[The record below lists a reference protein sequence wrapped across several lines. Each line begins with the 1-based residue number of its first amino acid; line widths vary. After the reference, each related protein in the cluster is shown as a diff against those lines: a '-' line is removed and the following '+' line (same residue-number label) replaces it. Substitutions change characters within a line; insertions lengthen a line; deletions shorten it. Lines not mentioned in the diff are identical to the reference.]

1 MCQFHSLFC
10 ALCVYVSG
18 PTVALSSRDHRPVS
32 TTSQGSSQGN
42 KAAAAATASTALQL
56 QLHEVIGSG
65 TFGVVY
71 RATWRG
77 IPAAVKVVQLPGG
90 SDNVG
95 RGGGRR
101 QSRREQMAV
110 METALGSSLSHPNIV
125 QASVVL
131 CLSFLV
137 HFITQSLLCKTC
149 ISFIH
154 FCCSVF

>member
-1 MCQFHSLFC
+1 MCCVNKQFLFTFGFIHC
-10 ALCVYVSG
+10 RALCVYLPG
-18 PTVALSSRDHRPVS
+18 PAVALSSRDQRPVS

-42 KAAAAATASTALQL
+42 KAAAAAASTALQL

-90 SDNVG
+90 ADSVG

-125 QASVVL
+125 QASLFVFSCSQIYHTV
-131 CLSFLV
+131 SFM
-137 HFITQSLLCKTC
+137 
-149 ISFIH
+149 
-154 FCCSVF
+154 